1 MQLAARVADNTAF
14 VLMNDSVFYECE
26 EVAASVTA
34 ISLEPTLG
42 EPRDFNHF
50 PACRGVLTISLPG
63 VFVLTVL
70 IPHKNSLKEEEL
82 ALLLLLFVCF
92 LFVFGVVIWGWLRP
106 VNKDGYV
113 RANGL
118 KDSPRQPEILEFKTT
133 DPHGNA
139 ENTGPYGVT

>member
-1 MQLAARVADNTAF
+1 
-14 VLMNDSVFYECE
+14 MNDSVFYECE

-34 ISLEPTLG
+34 TSLEPTLG

-82 ALLLLLFVCF
+82 VLLLLLFVCS
-92 LFVFGVVIWGWLRP
+92 LFVFGVVILVTPGQQERLYQGER
-106 VNKDGYV
+106 
-113 RANGL
+113 
-118 KDSPRQPEILEFKTT
+118 SQRQSEATRNPW
-133 DPHGNA
+133 
-139 ENTGPYGVT
+139 V

>member
-1 MQLAARVADNTAF
+1 
-14 VLMNDSVFYECE
+14 MNDSVFYECE

-34 ISLEPTLG
+34 TSLEPTLG

-82 ALLLLLFVCF
+82 VLLLLFVC
-92 LFVFGVVIWGWLRP
+92 LFVLYLFLVLLFWLRP
-106 VNKDGYV
+106 VNKNGYI